1 MVYEDAHAG
10 EEFTRVVIWQRERH
24 DAHRGRTS
32 IGVGT
37 CLRLNLEP
45 RRLLHHRH
53 RSLAALALPGTLVN
67 RLHRLRDR
75 RHTQWSRRPSPS
87 LSARTSALRS
97 MTRYLAYFRQI
108 GSSIEDAGADC
119 PRSGSFGPDPIW
131 IHGSVGCLLWI
142 RGSVG
147 CVFYAFSI
155 LRFPPYGM
163 VVPYIIICTFSK
175 FHL

>member
-1 MVYEDAHAG
+1 
-10 EEFTRVVIWQRERH
+10 
-24 DAHRGRTS
+24 
-32 IGVGT
+32 
-37 CLRLNLEP
+37 
-45 RRLLHHRH
+45 
-53 RSLAALALPGTLVN
+53 
-67 RLHRLRDR
+67 
-75 RHTQWSRRPSPS
+75 
-87 LSARTSALRS
+87 

-155 LRFPPYGM
+155 LRFPPYGSTLYNFVH
-163 VVPYIIICTFSK
+163 VVHVLHIGTYLTI
-175 FHL
+175 L